1 MSTRLRAITYYAHR
15 DNMRV
20 AVLVDTRFD
29 RDVCATKH
37 DSSCLMMS
45 RAKARRSRA
54 AFRLPF
60 ETRKKK
66 RGRGGRVNTRRL
78 LRTKETSNCETKCS
92 ESPCTDS
99 GAVLQ
104 RSLPGFGR
112 LPDRAPIDYHHG

>member
-45 RAKARRSRA
+45 RAKARRSRGIPLA
-54 AFRLPF
+54 VRDTQKK
-60 ETRKKK
+60 TR
-66 RGRGGRVNTRRL
+66 
-78 LRTKETSNCETKCS
+78 
-92 ESPCTDS
+92 
-99 GAVLQ
+99 
-104 RSLPGFGR
+104 PGWPREYSQTPSDEGNKQ
-112 LPDRAPIDYHHG
+112 L

>member
-1 MSTRLRAITYYAHR
+1 TGRHGSLLSSHDNTRSLSCARKHVSTRLRAITYYAHR

-60 ETRKKK
+60 ETRKKNAA
-66 RGRGGRVNTRRL
+66 GV
-78 LRTKETSNCETKCS
+78 
-92 ESPCTDS
+92 
-99 GAVLQ
+99 A
-104 RSLPGFGR
+104 
-112 LPDRAPIDYHHG
+112 A